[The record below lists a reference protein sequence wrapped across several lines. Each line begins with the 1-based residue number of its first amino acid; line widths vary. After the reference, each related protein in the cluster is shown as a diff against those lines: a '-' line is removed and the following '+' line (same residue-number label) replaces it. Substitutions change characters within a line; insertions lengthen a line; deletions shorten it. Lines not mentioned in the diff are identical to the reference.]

1 MHVDRNYLSIFL
13 PVFGVPDGRQIN
25 PRVGASQDAMNRERR
40 DARARY
46 EVRHEDTE
54 AGNQEAEETSNTS
67 TSPSSEHRL
76 DIVV

>member
-40 DARARY
+40 NARERY
-46 EVRHEDTE
+46 DVQGDNDESILK
-54 AGNQEAEETSNTS
+54 GPEEGSNTS
-67 TSPSSEHRL
+67 SGGSSEHRL

>member
-25 PRVGASQDAMNRERR
+25 PRVGASQDAMNRERK

-46 EVRHEDTE
+46 EMQLEDTE
-54 AGNQEAEETSNTS
+54 AGNQEAEEASNVS

>member
-40 DARARY
+40 DARERY
-46 EVRHEDTE
+46 EVQRDDDQSTLKDP
-54 AGNQEAEETSNTS
+54 EEGSD
-67 TSPSSEHRL
+67 TSPGGSSEHRL